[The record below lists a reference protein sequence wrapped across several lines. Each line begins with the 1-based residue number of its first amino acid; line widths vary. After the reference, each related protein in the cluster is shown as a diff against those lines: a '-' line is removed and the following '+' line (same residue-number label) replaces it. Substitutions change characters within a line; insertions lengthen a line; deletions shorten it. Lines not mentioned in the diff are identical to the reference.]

1 MVGKNT
7 NTPTQTHQEKYYVMM
22 RFAIVAMTNDF
33 VAPPFGTHRL
43 KDYYIELK
51 KRLEKKTDSSN

>member
-1 MVGKNT
+1 
-7 NTPTQTHQEKYYVMM
+7 MM